1 MRTRTSPSTVRS
13 ATFTINPPKAGLKR
27 RPGPRP
33 ETLSG
38 FTCTCKYSGVL
49 EIHVDI
55 IKFITE
61 LEITIIFEHWAVRR
75 LSVSKSEGR
84 SVLYYRYAR
93 VDYGVSGRSPCVFLF
108 FLWTSLR
115 CLNVSEYLQ
124 VWYRSKAHRR
134 GMKLLEVITSSDP
147 PRAKCAPFK
156 IFKVSGTFKKT
167 AENEGFFRRIFLGK
181 INFQK
186 SKRWR

>member
-75 LSVSKSEGR
+75 LSVSKSEWR
-84 SVLYYRYAR
+84 SVLYYRYVH
-93 VDYGVSGRSPCVFLF
+93 VDYRVSGPSPCVFV
-108 FLWTSLR
+108 FLCKQHFDVLTFPNTYKFGTVR
-115 CLNVSEYLQ
+115 
-124 VWYRSKAHRR
+124 
-134 GMKLLEVITSSDP
+134 KLIAVAWNFWGLWRHLTPP
-147 PRAKCAPFK
+147 PRAKYAPSK
-156 IFKVSGTFKKT
+156 ILRVPGNVKNRLKMKV
-167 AENEGFFRRIFLGK
+167 FFRDFFFCK
-181 INFQK
+181 INFK
-186 SKRWR
+186 KVRR

>member
-75 LSVSKSEGR
+75 LSVSEERVAKCSIL
-84 SVLYYRYAR
+84 SVRAR
-93 VDYGVSGRSPCVFLF
+93 GLWCERTEFVCFF
-108 FLWTSLR
+108 FLCKQHFDVLTFPITYKFGTVQKLIAVAWNFWELWRHQTPLEQIIP
-115 CLNVSEYLQ
+115 L
-124 VWYRSKAHRR
+124 SK
-134 GMKLLEVITSSDP
+134 
-147 PRAKCAPFK
+147 
-156 IFKVSGTFKKT
+156 
-167 AENEGFFRRIFLGK
+167 FLGFPGNVK
-181 INFQK
+181 KRLRMKVFFQK
-186 SKRWR
+186 FVSAKSISKK

>member
-75 LSVSKSEGR
+75 LSVSESEWR
-84 SVLYYRYAR
+84 SVLYYRYAYMGLWCER
-93 VDYGVSGRSPCVFLF
+93 TESVCVF
-108 FLWTSLR
+108 FLCKQHFDVLTFPNTYKFGTVR
-115 CLNVSEYLQ
+115 
-124 VWYRSKAHRR
+124 
-134 GMKLLEVITSSDP
+134 KLIAVAWNFWGLWRHQTPVEKIMP
-147 PRAKCAPFK
+147 P
-156 IFKVSGTFKKT
+156 
-167 AENEGFFRRIFLGK
+167 
-181 INFQK
+181 
-186 SKRWR
+186 